1 MQASQPITST
11 DKKRRRRSIAP
22 PAKRGEPVSG
32 RQGRANRGERWR
44 TGLFILP
51 SFLGVSVFFLVPF
64 FVVIYYSL
72 VDNPVTANFVG
83 LRNYVNLLKNS
94 AFRRAA
100 GNTALFSGI
109 AVPLAVVLP
118 LLFAILLMRKLPMKS
133 FFRTVLISPYMVPIA
148 SVVLIWEV
156 LFHYNGM
163 VNEWITAWGGQPVDW
178 FKSDYSQIAIV
189 LLYLWKNIGYNMVL
203 FMAALAG
210 IPKDILEAAQLD
222 GAGAVRSFWRIK
234 LPYLSSTILF
244 VTILSLINSFKV
256 FREVYLLTGEHPYD
270 ALYML
275 QHFMNNTFVSLD
287 YQKLSAAAILM
298 ALVMI
303 VIIGLLFRIDRKVG
317 QDIEE

>member
-1 MQASQPITST
+1 MQNAVKTKQ
-11 DKKRRRRSIAP
+11 KRRVRPPRKSEAQICRDRARLREMRRT
-22 PAKRGEPVSG
+22 
-32 RQGRANRGERWR
+32 RWFLMPSVL
-44 TGLFILP
+44 GVAVFFIL
-51 SFLGVSVFFLVPF
+51 PF

-72 VDNPVTANFVG
+72 IDNPATANFVG
-83 LRNYVNLLKNS
+83 PDNFILILRNM

-100 GNTALFSGI
+100 GNTATFSAI
-109 AVPLAVVLP
+109 AVPLAVILP
-118 LLFAILLMRKLPMKS
+118 LLFAILLMQKLPLKS

-156 LFHYNGM
+156 LFHHNGL
-163 VNEWITAWGGQPVDW
+163 VNEWITALGGEAIDW
-178 FKSDYSQIAIV
+178 FKSDYSQVTIV
-189 LLYLWKNIGYNMVL
+189 LLYLWKNIGYNMIL

-222 GAGAVRSFWRIK
+222 GAGALRTFRMIK

-256 FREVYLLTGEHPYD
+256 FREVYLLTGEYPYD
-270 ALYML
+270 RLYML

-298 ALVMI
+298 SVVMVI
-303 VIIGLLFRIDRKVG
+303 IIGLLFLADAKLG
-317 QDIEE
+317 KDIEE